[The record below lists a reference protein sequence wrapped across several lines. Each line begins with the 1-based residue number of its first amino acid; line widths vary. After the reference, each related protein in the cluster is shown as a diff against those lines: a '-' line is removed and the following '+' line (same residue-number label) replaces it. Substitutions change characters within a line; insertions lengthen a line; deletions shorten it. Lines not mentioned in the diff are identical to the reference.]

1 MCKGPGVRLHL
12 SMGLNVRQLCHWSE
26 FLFYVLVYIF
36 LVSSLDIPIS
46 SIIKAS
52 PKSVSSFSQ
61 VTSALD
67 SLRRW
72 SRCSFLLSP
81 SFSSWSHTSFFLFF
95 VLEGFSDSLVGKD
108 LPVRLE
114 TPVPFLGGEDPL
126 KKG

>member
-1 MCKGPGVRLHL
+1 MRLHL

-72 SRCSFLLSP
+72 SRRSFLLSP

-114 TPVPFLGGEDPL
+114 TPVPFLGREDPL